1 MTALAPHVTALVAA
15 ILPSLT
21 SVAVAAPVLRG
32 TVFEVVD
39 GDSLRVQL
47 PSGPIEVRLHA
58 ADTPEYDQPGG
69 REAKRVLRKRLPRGA
84 EVALEPGEQ
93 DRYERMVAVVHVGD
107 VVINEWLVREG
118 HAWAY
123 RRYVDEPVYCRL
135 EDEARRAR
143 RGLWKRPPS
152 QWVAPWD
159 WRHRQ
164 RDPSF
169 RTPDRTHETLA
180 TCLAAM
186 PQRRDARIGSHSP
199 RNPVESAAAQA
210 LRAR

>member
-1 MTALAPHVTALVAA
+1 MTGLAPRLTAVISRLLWSLAVGSLLMTGSSLAA
-15 ILPSLT
+15 ATVPR
-21 SVAVAAPVLRG
+21 PVLHG
-32 TVFEVVD
+32 TVTEVID

-47 PSGPIEVRLHA
+47 ASGPIEVRLHA

-69 REAKRVLRKRLPRGA
+69 REAKRALRKRLVRG
-84 EVALEPGEQ
+84 ESIELEPIEQ
-93 DRYERMVAVVHVGD
+93 DRYERIVAVVHAGGI
-107 VVINEWLVREG
+107 VINEWLVQEG

-123 RRYVDEPVYCRL
+123 RRYTDDPVYCRL
-135 EDEARRAR
+135 EDDARRAR

-152 QWVAPWD
+152 QWIAPWD

-169 RTPDRTHETLA
+169 HAPERAGETLV

-186 PQRRDARIGSHSP
+186 PRGRDASVRGHP
-199 RNPVESAAAQA
+199 
-210 LRAR
+210 L

>member
-1 MTALAPHVTALVAA
+1 MTALAPSVTALVAA
-15 ILPSLT
+15 VLSSPG
-21 SVAVAAPVLRG
+21 SVAVAAPVLHG

-47 PSGPIEVRLHA
+47 SSGPVEVRLHA
-58 ADTPEYDQPGG
+58 ADTPEHDQPGG
-69 REAKRVLRKRLPRGA
+69 REAKRALRKRLARGTQIGLA
-84 EVALEPGEQ
+84 AIEQ
-93 DRYERMVAVVHVGD
+93 DRYERMVAVVHASD

-123 RRYVDEPVYCRL
+123 RRYADDPVYCRL

-169 RTPDRTHETLA
+169 RTPDRAHETLA

-186 PQRRDARIGSHSP
+186 PQRRDARVGGPSP
-199 RNPVESAAAQA
+199 RNPVESAAALALQA
-210 LRAR
+210 R